1 MLKNMENHDDVEVD
15 NLEYIDR
22 IDSEVDN
29 AFFGLLP
36 DYHTV
41 LGKRLAHA
49 IGVWVPPEHLEDVLC
64 DIRYARA
71 LIDRLVY
78 DDVHR
83 DRRPKPS

>member
-1 MLKNMENHDDVEVD
+1 MDQEVND
-15 NLEYIDR
+15 LEYVGEID
-22 IDSEVDN
+22 DAVD
-29 AFFGLLP
+29 AAYLGLLP

-41 LGKRLAHA
+41 LGKQLAHA

-71 LIDRLVY
+71 LIDKLIH

-83 DRRPKPS
+83 DRRPKPP

>member
-1 MLKNMENHDDVEVD
+1 MDQEVND
-15 NLEYIDR
+15 LEYVGEID
-22 IDSEVDN
+22 DAVD
-29 AFFGLLP
+29 AAYLGLLP

-83 DRRPKPS
+83 DRRPKSS

>member
-1 MLKNMENHDDVEVD
+1 MDQEVND
-15 NLEYIDR
+15 LEYIDE
-22 IDSEVDN
+22 IDDAVD
-29 AFFGLLP
+29 AAYSGLLP
-36 DYHTV
+36 DYHTI
-41 LGKRLAHA
+41 LGKQLAHA